1 MLLKYCSLILIWKV
15 NASFI
20 LQKYLLRKK
29 NLHFI
34 KTFFSKVCIKKF
46 LMEKKLSE
54 PLISSIPL
62 IYVEQLS
69 PTYTHTNTMVTLI
82 SLHHT
87 KVNAVYLVFRAS

>member
-1 MLLKYCSLILIWKV
+1 
-15 NASFI
+15 
-20 LQKYLLRKK
+20 
-29 NLHFI
+29 
-34 KTFFSKVCIKKF
+34 
-46 LMEKKLSE
+46 MEKKLSE

-69 PTYTHTNTMVTLI
+69 PTYTHTNTNMVTLI